1 MVPTA
6 RDGAALPAEGS
17 GARTVNRVSCNSP
30 TYDGSTVTVTGIG
43 RAKAL
48 QIWYKALT
56 AYREQHGVQG
66 GRRGLKGGRRQPRPA
81 LPRTGRHPER
91 FAPGTA
97 GAFGATA

>member
-30 TYDGSTVTVTGIG
+30 TYDGSTVTVTVTGIG
-43 RAKAL
+43 RPKAL

-56 AYREQHGVQG
+56 AYREQHGVQ
-66 GRRGLKGGRRQPRPA
+66 GGRRQPRPA